1 MNKRNYGLFTAIAMI
16 TGVVIGSGIFFKT
29 DDVLAYTNG
38 NVLLGVFVFFVAAT
52 AIVYGCLAIS
62 QLATRTDKPG
72 GLIAYAEEFVSMGTA
87 CAFGWFQTL
96 LYLPTLCA
104 VVSWVIGIYF
114 SQLLGIPTTLEQE
127 VLIGIFCMTILFV
140 FNTLSAKLG
149 GYIQNSAMII
159 KLIPLFLI
167 AIMGIFAGNSLELVF
182 DNMGSIKDA
191 AVDGRWI
198 TAFAP
203 IAFSFDGWIVST
215 SICHE
220 IKNSK
225 KNLPIALT
233 VSPFV
238 ILIIYI
244 MYYLGM
250 NFLVGTETIL
260 QEGDASVFLAS
271 YQLFGELGAKL
282 ILIFVIISILG
293 TVNGIVLGLIRMP
306 YSLALRNMIP
316 GSKILAKE
324 EKRLNQMP
332 LNSAIFVYL
341 LSLGWMLIHYIT
353 QKFGMPGDVS
363 EIAIGISYMNYIVL
377 YFAVMRLAKKGVI
390 TSKYKGYVIPVL
402 ATLGSFII
410 ISGSISHP
418 LFVYYILV
426 CLLILFSGWFYYKR
440 HKKHIL

>member
-114 SQLLGIPTTLEQE
+114 SQLPGIPTTLEQE

-149 GYIQNSAMII
+149 GFIQNSAMII

-167 AIMGIFAGNSLELVF
+167 AIIGIFAGNSLELVSE
-182 DNMGSIKDA
+182 NMGSIKEA
-191 AVDGRWI
+191 AVDGKWI

-260 QEGDASVFLAS
+260 QEADASVFLAS